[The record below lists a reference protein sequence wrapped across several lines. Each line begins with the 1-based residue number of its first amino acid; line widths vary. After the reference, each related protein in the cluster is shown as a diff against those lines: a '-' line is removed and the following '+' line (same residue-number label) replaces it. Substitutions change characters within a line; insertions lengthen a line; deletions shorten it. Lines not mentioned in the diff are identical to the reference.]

1 MTEIYPRYCKN
12 SLESKIVK
20 AILMQ
25 YLVSIVKEIFVDE
38 AKKIFVD
45 CRILTT
51 LVHCMV
57 NIRLRSNPPDTTHLL
72 LIAI

>member
-1 MTEIYPRYCKN
+1 
-12 SLESKIVK
+12 
-20 AILMQ
+20 MQ